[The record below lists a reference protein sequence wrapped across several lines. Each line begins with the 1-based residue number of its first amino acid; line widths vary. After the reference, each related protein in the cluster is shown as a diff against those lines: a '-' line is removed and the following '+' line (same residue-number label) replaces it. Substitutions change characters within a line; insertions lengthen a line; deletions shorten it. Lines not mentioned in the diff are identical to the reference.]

1 MSWQTASAN
10 VGLAGLTEEEAAV
23 GALLLPSFQ
32 GLPDP
37 LKLNDSRPTKETE
50 VWIYL
55 SLKIRLD
62 RETKLHLDREVLN

>member
-23 GALLLPSFQ
+23 RALLLPEFQ

-37 LKLNDSRPTKETE
+37 LKLDDSKPTKDTE

-55 SLKIRLD
+55 SLK
-62 RETKLHLDREVLN
+62 LN